1 MTETAPEPDAP
12 VPAAEKPF
20 SLRRL
25 FVWTAAIMAGL
36 LLFGALSAR
45 FAILSPQGRLL
56 IEASANGLKLGRI
69 GKLKVE
75 GVEGDLMQDF
85 RIRLL
90 TIVDEKGVWLEAR
103 SVKVSWRYMLLLT
116 RKLHIDQVT
125 ADQVILIRR
134 PVLTE
139 ETPSSS
145 LPVSIQIDA
154 LRTRLEMLPEFSVQR
169 GVFDVE
175 GQLAVRRDD
184 GGFTGRINAASR
196 LHAGDHL
203 ALDVAFLKSSPLHII
218 ADASESQGGALA
230 GALGLP
236 SDRPFELHARAG
248 GEESKGRLHAALTTG
263 PDQPV
268 ILDGVWTPRGGQGT
282 GRISLTASTL
292 TRDLAL
298 RLGPEARLT
307 FSGFKD
313 ESGLFNLAGRV
324 DMANLT
330 LTAAGLADP
339 DKRKLGPKGVDI
351 IITSPALS
359 RITGGPALGAA
370 RIEGQLKGQSDAWRF
385 EGGGSIA
392 ALAVGD
398 YRLGS
403 AAGPL
408 TLTLHKGDLDLT
420 GKLNGSGGQGAG
432 YIFALLGGTPRL
444 NLDLARLADGRFALK
459 DLEAQGSGLKLS
471 AQGGRSLFGGLTLK
485 GKAEASN
492 LAMARLGAK
501 GGAVVSWTAD
511 QGGPAKPWNLSFDGK
526 GQGLATGY
534 PVLDRL
540 LGPAPRLAAQGG
552 VDGGKLILTRASLDG
567 AAVHATSTG
576 QAEFKGPLAFN
587 LGWTAEGP
595 FHFGPLE
602 ITGRAKGTGT
612 IAGTLSAPRADLAAD
627 FETIDIP
634 QLPLSAAHLTLSFQN
649 SDQASLGAV
658 GLTAASAYGPASAR
672 ANFGLRDGG
681 LNLTDLVMDA
691 GGVKASG
698 DLSLRP
704 GDATRADLKLNI
716 GRGALIDGGDIHGQV
731 QIADAQGGPRAKLS
745 LDLSDVVLPGQI
757 VAINSGRLTAD
768 GPLSRLPY
776 DLQANGAS
784 HAGKWTMKG
793 GGLAAPEGG
802 AYRLGFDG
810 SGRLGDH
817 SLKTTEPAAF
827 TFGDGQ
833 SGARIRLATNDG
845 GRLDIDGRFT
855 RAAADLKARLAD
867 ISLGVLD
874 QDLTGKVDADLT
886 LSGQAGR
893 LTGDINADL
902 QGARGLGADK
912 AQGLDGRL
920 KAHLSG
926 DQIQIDSQLANSQG
940 LKAAAD
946 LTLPAESSAA
956 PFRIAINRQK
966 PLRGHV
972 FADGEVKPLW
982 DLLIGG
988 DRELA
993 GHVHLEGQLA
1003 GTLADIRPVGQATV
1017 DNGRFSDGAT
1027 GLLLREVALKAD
1039 LADQALNIA
1048 QISASDGHGG
1058 ALSGQGRISLQRDG
1072 DSSFRLDL
1080 KGFRLIDNELATA
1093 SATGQATINRTAD
1106 GKVKLTG
1113 ALGIDRADVSARP
1126 PAPSGVTPMEVVEIH
1141 RPVSLAPVASAASR
1155 PGLAVVLDVSLKAPR
1170 RIYVKGRG
1178 LDVELSLDA
1187 HVGGSTA
1194 NPTLTGVARVVRGDY
1209 DFAGKRFAFDERG
1222 TVRLAT
1228 DPKDIRLDLTASR
1241 DDTTLTAA
1249 VQIKGTAARPE
1260 ITLTSTPTLPN
1271 DEVLSQVLF
1280 GRSASQLTPVEA
1292 AQLASALS
1300 SLAGGGGFDV
1310 IGNLKTFAGLDRLA
1324 LGGGGSTGGVTVSG
1338 GKYLT
1343 DDVYL
1348 EITGGG
1354 REGPSAQVEW
1364 RINRALSLISKLAG
1378 QGDGKLAVRWRKD
1391 Y

>member
-85 RIRLL
+85 RIRRL

-359 RITGGPALGAA
+359 RIT
-370 RIEGQLKGQSDAWRF
+370 
-385 EGGGSIA
+385 
-392 ALAVGD
+392 
-398 YRLGS
+398 
-403 AAGPL
+403 
-408 TLTLHKGDLDLT
+408 
-420 GKLNGSGGQGAG
+420 
-432 YIFALLGGTPRL
+432 
-444 NLDLARLADGRFALK
+444 
-459 DLEAQGSGLKLS
+459 
-471 AQGGRSLFGGLTLK
+471 
-485 GKAEASN
+485 
-492 LAMARLGAK
+492 
-501 GGAVVSWTAD
+501 
-511 QGGPAKPWNLSFDGK
+511 GGPAKPWNLSFDGK

-817 SLKTTEPAAF
+817 SLQTPEPAAF